1 MKDFRPQWKA
11 LVRERKVTVEDVL
24 FKCILRAMLAKS
36 QYCDFRGIALRQLK
50 YEVTKCF
57 VYSHRVHN
65 EPYIAVRHA
74 AEHLYSRIFGTYD
87 FQDRFTNKHIHLLD
101 YFETQ
106 EELEDFRFCVTSLMG
121 PENFMSK
128 KYVYF
133 FVRQD
138 LSKEQVV
145 VQTAHAASVIAS
157 KFTNL
162 DWSKVSFV
170 VIGVASEDELEDI
183 VQFDFDDRI
192 SYIQFREPDI
202 KNQVTA
208 IATHPICANSPSRKW
223 LKNYKLLTF

>member
-11 LVRERKVTVEDVL
+11 LARECKVTVEDVL
-24 FKCILRAMLAKS
+24 FNCILRAMYNSRYDDDYGVSKLKVELTKS
-36 QYCDFRGIALRQLK
+36 
-50 YEVTKCF
+50 F

-65 EPYIAVRHA
+65 EPYIAVRLA
-74 AEHLYSRIFGTYD
+74 AEHLYSRIFGAYD

-106 EELEDFRFCVTSLMG
+106 EELGDFKFLLTGLMG
-121 PENFMSK
+121 PENLMSK
-128 KYVYF
+128 QYVYF

-157 KFTNL
+157 KIPDK
-162 DWSKVSFV
+162 DWTKISFV
-170 VIGVASEDELEDI
+170 VIGVASEEELADVVFAIEPSI
-183 VQFDFDDRI
+183 ANI
-192 SYIQFREPDI
+192 KFREPDI

-208 IATHPICANSPSRKW
+208 IATYPMNANNPNRKW
-223 LKNYKLLTF
+223 LKRYELLTF